1 MDNCNHN
8 AQNVVHM
15 AEYQPETGYTAIAQV
30 EAYWQALRDGN
41 AIPKRSEIDPRGIEQ
56 ALEYAF
62 ILERIAPGIARLRIA
77 GSKLNDVMGMEV
89 RGMPLTALFHAPH
102 RRDIA
107 DILEEVF
114 QRPATASLR
123 LVSEADAGRPDLR
136 ARMTLLPL
144 RSDLG
149 DISRIL
155 GCFVFQGDIGLAPRR
170 FMITARNLHPVAD
183 PAMPWPVAPSPDY
196 NVPVRSTGFAEPAAA
211 FTHKKPAQP
220 GGAPT
225 GSNRKG
231 RPYLRLVE
239 KTKER

>member
-15 AEYQPETGYTAIAQV
+15 AEYQPQTGYAAIAQV
-30 EAYWQALRDGN
+30 DAYWQALRKGN
-41 AIPKRSEIDPRGIEQ
+41 DIPKRSEIDPRGIEQ
-56 ALEYAF
+56 ALEHAF

-77 GSKLNDVMGMEV
+77 GSRLNDVMGMEV

-102 RRDIA
+102 RRGIA

-114 QRPATASLR
+114 QRPATASLQ
-123 LVSEADAGRPDLR
+123 LVSDDEGAGRPDLH

-149 DISRIL
+149 DVSRIL
-155 GCFVFQGDIGLAPRR
+155 GCFVFQGEIGLAPRR
-170 FMITARNLHPVAD
+170 FAITAQDVRPTAAPATLRPMAPVHARK
-183 PAMPWPVAPSPDY
+183 APL
-196 NVPVRSTGFAEPAAA
+196 VSTGFADPPAA
-211 FTHKKPAQP
+211 FSHRKKPA
-220 GGAPT
+220 
-225 GSNRKG
+225 G

-239 KTKER
+239 QKDQT